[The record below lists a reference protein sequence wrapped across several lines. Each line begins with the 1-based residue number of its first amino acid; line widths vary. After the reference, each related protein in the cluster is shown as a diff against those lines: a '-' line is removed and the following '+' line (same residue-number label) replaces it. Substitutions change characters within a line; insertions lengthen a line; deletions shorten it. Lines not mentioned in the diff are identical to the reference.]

1 MKARYIII
9 PLVIIILVVAGYF
22 AYNFFQGSSKY
33 QLTLQSQL
41 NPSDYHTPGTQVKE
55 IAETYTY
62 NGNWYHASV
71 MEFADT
77 NTATQGISKLKET
90 YNPGMIIL
98 DKKYVNYVDLGN
110 KYNFYFYQSGKYILV
125 LDMTGEKDLADSFVI
140 WYYSKYSNQ

>member
-1 MKARYIII
+1 
-9 PLVIIILVVAGYF
+9 
-22 AYNFFQGSSKY
+22 
-33 QLTLQSQL
+33 
-41 NPSDYHTPGTQVKE
+41 VKE

-77 NTATQGISKLKET
+77 NTATQGISKLKEA

-125 LDMTGEKDLADSFVI
+125 LDMTGEKGLADSFVI